1 MNEKRLPGFVLRF
14 NSPRVLQISQEKNCL
29 IFLIRL
35 HRLIWGCYGL
45 LVSSYFMNKQG
56 GSGRDDPA
64 SAISTDDRIAHCN
77 GNPEPSSSPQPEG
90 TGDYEIDRIVV
101 RRVYDRCHPFIV
113 KAVSATALP
122 AEFLAALAANESGG
136 NPKAACFEPEV
147 YKRLKAVASGEA
159 PSFGCITGKNIFA
172 QASGSPGPG
181 GHRVDEP
188 LSCLDQRP
196 EAVQV
201 LTALEED
208 ELRELATSWG
218 FTQIMGYQAIARK
231 SMARNLL
238 DPQFHFQI
246 AVEILIDF
254 ARRFRLR
261 LSQDFEALFRCWNT
275 GHPDGRTF
283 DPDYVAKGMRR
294 MKLYRELME
303 PAERRP
309 SSRKM

>member
-1 MNEKRLPGFVLRF
+1 MSRYFFNKPGD
-14 NSPRVLQISQEKNCL
+14 
-29 IFLIRL
+29 
-35 HRLIWGCYGL
+35 
-45 LVSSYFMNKQG
+45 
-56 GSGRDDPA
+56 SGRDDLA
-64 SAISTDDRIAHCN
+64 SAISADDQVIRCD
-77 GNPEPSSSPQPEG
+77 GKPEPGSSPQPEG
-90 TGDYEIDRIVV
+90 IGVDEIDRLVV
-101 RRVYDRCHPFIV
+101 RRVYDRCHPFIA

-147 YKRLKAVASGEA
+147 YKRLKAVASGES
-159 PSFGCITGKNIFA
+159 PSFGSVTERNIFA

-188 LSCLDQRP
+188 LSSLDQLP
-196 EAVQV
+196 EAAQA

-231 SMARNLL
+231 SAARNLL
-238 DPQFHFQI
+238 DPQFHFQM
-246 AVEILIDF
+246 AVEILTDF
-254 ARRFRLR
+254 ARRFRLK

-275 GHPDGRTF
+275 GHPDGKTF
-283 DPDYVAKGMRR
+283 DPDYVAKGIRR

-309 SSRKM
+309 SAREM

>member
-1 MNEKRLPGFVLRF
+1 
-14 NSPRVLQISQEKNCL
+14 
-29 IFLIRL
+29 
-35 HRLIWGCYGL
+35 
-45 LVSSYFMNKQG
+45 MNKQG